1 MADLKAKLGEWV
13 SPQFLLTG
21 VTLLVA
27 IILAYSSIKS
37 DVRDIGTQM
46 QAQNDR
52 AETRTQQ
59 YEESRR
65 QLESRVLLLEQSRI
79 TEREL
84 RAGDRELIVELR
96 GDVKY
101 IKEQIDK
108 RP

>member
-46 QAQNDR
+46 QAQTDR